1 MCYFKIAKGQNPE
14 GNTTERSRTVSG
26 KKKKHRSGKA
36 VLLFILDV
44 FKGIVTA
51 ILASIILDKLGL

>member
-1 MCYFKIAKGQNPE
+1 
-14 GNTTERSRTVSG
+14 VSG

-36 VLLFILDV
+36 VLFFILDV